1 MYVCTCVVKWASE
14 CDKRWMLSDNRIV
27 YDSLDSD
34 EKNRC
39 VFCFLWRVN
48 QVLPI
53 DFIFKAPTLLY
64 WDTWRLIWYAK
75 QSIHCTVWFKNSS
88 MPQQKN
94 VFFKHCKLH
103 LREVSAAGSWNLFQY
118 ICILINIHNHMF
130 AFVNLIKL
138 SLRSVAR
145 SDSLGSVC
153 IKCHLPQPCH
163 KKALASD

>member
-1 MYVCTCVVKWASE
+1 MCVRVWWNGRASVINDECYQIIELCMIHLTVMRRIDVCFVSCEEWIKCCPSTLYSKLLHSYTKTHDDWFGMQNSPYIVQCGLKIVP
-14 CDKRWMLSDNRIV
+14 CHNKR
-27 YDSLDSD
+27 
-34 EKNRC
+34 
-39 VFCFLWRVN
+39 
-48 QVLPI
+48 
-53 DFIFKAPTLLY
+53 IF
-64 WDTWRLIWYAK
+64 
-75 QSIHCTVWFKNSS
+75 S
-88 MPQQKN
+88 
-94 VFFKHCKLH
+94 FKHCKLH